1 MFMKTTPN
9 QIKTLVVYSD
19 NDACISV
26 EQLCTQFGMTRRSVS
41 SLEEAK
47 KIIPEFLPWLI
58 ICQKTISDGEAL
70 DLQNHLNSSPILQR
84 IPMLVNIGAAHR
96 GKLGS
101 YANKGIAGFFV
112 DLPQQNSFNRLMEQL
127 IAAKLRSSP
136 YAFPAK
142 SADLPERVEIE
153 AKAAIVGRFT
163 TYLLLRCPLMA
174 GDSSSGTLHVRSS
187 TLGDVAIDAA
197 TCTSFFDQAKV
208 RHVAIPYQVLNNSF
222 AIEKFMALPELK
234 LTTSGTELK
243 ALRSPPR
250 RVVVL
255 RKTPSIDIMIERRL
269 EESSIGCVFP
279 SGITEICDTMKA
291 GAAIGGLIL
300 HQMPESTERILLLKT
315 LDDLP
320 DWRRPTLII
329 GAEGQIPPSS
339 ERICYVPKP
348 FDMDHILPLLETGFG
363 LLEPQAEVTGK
374 SVDIPA
380 TIYFHALLESIDE
393 QGLVLTQEFHANAQA
408 ALTVTNQVASKVFDT
423 AKGFKTGGVLGS
435 QVGPAGKKYS
445 IRYQPA
451 IHPAALLRSLENA
464 ARIWAANQKQIPD
477 AKGSKPK
484 SLYDVQIINTFVNS
498 VYEVFEYYCGVLP
511 ALGKS
516 TVKSPAEVA
525 QPLADQVVCRSIVE
539 GTAVTG
545 SMTFLCNRKTIAD
558 IGRAFAGES
567 PKKLLGDEK
576 RLNEIGVEVCD
587 QIFGKARLLL
597 ETMGLLVDVSV
608 PTVVGPNST
617 PPASAPV
624 LVIPFK
630 AEAGELL
637 LNILFRQKL
646 STD

>member
-1 MFMKTTPN
+1 MKTSPN
-9 QIKTLVVYSD
+9 QIKTLVVFSD

-26 EQLCTQFGMTRRSVS
+26 EQLCTKFGMTHKSVH

-47 KIIPEFLPWLI
+47 KVIPEYLPWLI
-58 ICQKTISDGEAL
+58 ICQKTVSDGEAL
-70 DLQNHLNSSPILQR
+70 DLQIHLNSSPILQR

-96 GKLGS
+96 GKLGN

-112 DLPQQNSFNRLMEQL
+112 DLPQQNSFTRLMEQL

-136 YAFPAK
+136 YGFSAK
-142 SADLPERVEIE
+142 SAELPEKVEIE
-153 AKAAIVGRFT
+153 AKAAIVGRFA
-163 TYLLLRCPLMA
+163 TYLVLRCPLMS
-174 GDSSSGTLHVRSS
+174 GEGSSGTLYVRSS
-187 TLGDVAIDAA
+187 TLGDVAVDAA
-197 TCTSFFDQAKV
+197 TCISFLDQAKV
-208 RHVAIPYQVLNNSF
+208 RHVAIPYQTLKNSF

-234 LTTSGTELK
+234 LTAGGIDIK
-243 ALRSPPR
+243 VLRSPPR

-255 RKTPSIDIMIERRL
+255 RKAPTFDIMIERRL
-269 EESSIGCVFP
+269 EEASIGCVFP
-279 SGITEICDTMKA
+279 SGITEICDAMKA
-291 GAAIGGLIL
+291 GTAIGGLIL
-300 HQMPESTERILLLKT
+300 HQMPDSVERILLLKT
-315 LDDLP
+315 LDELP
-320 DWRRPTLII
+320 EWRRPTLVI
-329 GAEGQIPPSS
+329 GAEGQVPVSS

-348 FDMDHILPLLETGFG
+348 FDMDQILPLLETGFR
-363 LLEPQAEVTGK
+363 LMEPQAEVSGK

-380 TIYFHALLESIDE
+380 TIYFYALLESIDE
-393 QGLVLTQEFHANAQA
+393 QGLVLTQEFHADSQSP
-408 ALTVTNQVASKVFDT
+408 LTVTNQVASKVFDT
-423 AKGFKTGGVLGS
+423 AKGFKTGGLLVS
-435 QVGPAGKKYS
+435 QMGPAGKKFS

-451 IHPAALLRSLENA
+451 IHPTALLRSLENA
-464 ARIWAANQKQIPD
+464 ARIWAANQKQAPD

-498 VYEVFEYYCGVLP
+498 MYEVFEYYCGVLP
-511 ALGKS
+511 VLGKS
-516 TVKSPAEVA
+516 SVKGPAEVA

-539 GTAVTG
+539 GTTVTG
-545 SMTFLCNRKTIAD
+545 SMTLLCNRKTIAE

-567 PKKLLGDEK
+567 PKKLLADET

-608 PTVVGPNST
+608 PLVVGPNST
-617 PPASAPV
+617 PPPSAPV

-630 AEAGELL
+630 AETGELL